1 MEPILCWV
9 VALRPEA
16 TPLISQMGLKA
27 FKGTGDLFPLYRS
40 RDGRTCLTI
49 SGIGRVNA
57 GAATAY
63 LAGSLPDR
71 AMTAWINFGIAGS
84 GNASYGQTFFA
95 SRIVEQG
102 SQRSW
107 YPGTVLDLP
116 AGVSRA
122 EVTTVDQATESYPVR
137 GLVEMEASGFYQTA
151 LRVSTIE
158 FCQVVKVVS
167 DDPEH
172 PVQGIDKRMVSD
184 LCGASFPGLE
194 SWLAGLRTLLKEEV
208 ERRAD
213 PPGFSDWVETVRF
226 SETERFQLRRL
237 LLQWEALKYGPALL
251 PASFPSGL
259 SGAKSVLS
267 AIRMKVAEAS
277 SRIL

>member
-1 MEPILCWV
+1 MEPTLCWV

-16 TPLISQMGLKA
+16 TPLISQMGLRA
-27 FKGTGDLFPLYRS
+27 FRAPGDIFPLYRS
-40 RDGRTCLTI
+40 RDGRTYLTI

-63 LAGSLPDR
+63 LAGVLPDT

-84 GNASYGQTFFA
+84 GSSSFGETFFA
-95 SRIVEQG
+95 SRIAEQG
-102 SQRSW
+102 TQKAW

-116 AGVSRA
+116 AGARRA
-122 EVTTVDQATESYPVR
+122 EVTTVDQATEFYPAQ

-151 LRVSTIE
+151 LRVSTVE

-172 PVQGIDKRMVSD
+172 PVRGIDKTMVSD

-194 SWLAGLRTLLKEEV
+194 IWLAGLRALLEEEV
-208 ERRAD
+208 EGQAD
-213 PPGFSDWVETVRF
+213 PPGFCEWIETVRF
-226 SETERFQLRRL
+226 TETERFQLRRL
-237 LLQWEALKYGPALL
+237 LLQWEALKSGSVLL
-251 PASFPSGL
+251 PASFPSSF
-259 SGAKSVLS
+259 SGSKPVLS

-277 SRIL
+277 SRSL